1 MQIYDFLSQKPR
13 NAACSLQFGYLY
25 AFVYVEA
32 AEVIRERIQ
41 KRALSVHNETE
52 RHVFY
57 LLSGK
62 VYSHSIVEGGFEEMS

>member
-25 AFVYVEA
+25 ALVLREA
-32 AEVIRERIQ
+32 AEVTRERIQ

-52 RHVFY
+52 RARILFAVRESLFP
-57 LLSGK
+57 LNCRRR
-62 VYSHSIVEGGFEEMS
+62 F

>member
-1 MQIYDFLSQKPR
+1 MQIYDFLSQKAR

-25 AFVYVEA
+25 ASFYVEA

-52 RHVFY
+52 RARIQFAVWESLFP
-57 LLSGK
+57 LNCRRR
-62 VYSHSIVEGGFEEMS
+62 F